1 MTIEQF
7 AEHQHD
13 GPAHTAGR
21 VARRCPARILNV
33 AVLIAVSIGL
43 PGCGE
48 HDEPPGMTKQAVKF
62 DDVPENVRAAA
73 TKAIPGVTLNEAW
86 KNLER
91 GGKLHSYEIR
101 GKNAADGK
109 TREVRVST
117 TGEILEME

>member
-1 MTIEQF
+1 MTIELQKGNND
-7 AEHQHD
+7 Q
-13 GPAHTAGR
+13 GPSTETGIRPR
-21 VARRCPARILNV
+21 VVRLVKAAAV
-33 AVLIAVSIGL
+33 ATLMVFGS

-48 HDEPPGMTKQAVKF
+48 HDELPDMTKQAVKF
-62 DDVPENVRAAA
+62 DDVPENVRTAA
-73 TKAIPGVTLNEAW
+73 TKAIPGVKLNEAW

-91 GGKLHSYEIR
+91 GGKFHSYEIR